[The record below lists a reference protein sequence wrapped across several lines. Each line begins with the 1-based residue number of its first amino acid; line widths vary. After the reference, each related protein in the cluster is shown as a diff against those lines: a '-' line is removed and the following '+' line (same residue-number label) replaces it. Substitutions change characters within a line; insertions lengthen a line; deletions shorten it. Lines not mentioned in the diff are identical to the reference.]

1 VDAGLLGRGE
11 DAGERPTD
19 PPDVLLTD
27 LAVADGDPDAD
38 WTTLHESDD
47 AAVRALSLRWRPY
60 RSDAPDPVGRR
71 D

>member
-47 AAVRALSLRWRPY
+47 AAVRALSLR
-60 RSDAPDPVGRR
+60 
-71 D
+71 